1 MLKFEV
7 MEVWEVSSMY
17 RGLSKLA
24 MIAAPFALLAA
35 SACAQTTAFEGEV
48 KGEDGQP
55 LKGALIKIERIDIK
69 GNYKV
74 KTDKKGRYFHAGLP
88 IGTYNII
95 CEVDGKDR
103 DIVKGIRSRLG
114 APTPVNFDL
123 QKLKQQQEA
132 LQRAAEA
139 GTLTAEQERQMS
151 AEQRAAVEK
160 MMKERQQA
168 LAKNKALNDA
178 FNQGMDA
185 LKAKQ
190 CEQAVQAFTK
200 AAEIDPKQVAVWGN
214 LAESYVCLAGQ
225 KTGAEAEA
233 AMTKGLE
240 AYVKTLEIKDDAAT
254 RNNYALALARA
265 KKFPEAQAEL
275 QKAAALD
282 PPNAGRYYYNLGAVL
297 TNINQ
302 LEPAGEAFKKAIEAD
317 PNYAAAQYQYGL
329 YLVSKAQMTP
339 DGKLNPPPGTKEAFQ
354 KYLQLEPN
362 GPFAEQAKAMLS
374 SLDTTIQTQ
383 YANPDA
389 AASKKGAKKK

>member
-1 MLKFEV
+1 
-7 MEVWEVSSMY
+7 MY
-17 RGLSKLA
+17 RRLSKLA
-24 MIAAPFALLAA
+24 MIAAPLVLLAGGA
-35 SACAQTTAFEGEV
+35 WAQTTSLEGEV

-55 LKGALIKIERIDIK
+55 LKGALIKIERTDIK

-88 IGTYNII
+88 IGTYNIT
-95 CEVDGKDR
+95 CEVEGKDR
-103 DIVKGIRSRLG
+103 DTVKGVRSRLG
-114 APTPVNFDL
+114 DPTPINFDL
-123 QKLKQQQEA
+123 QEMKKKQDA
-132 LQRAAEA
+132 LRQAAEA
-139 GTLTAEQERQMS
+139 GTLTNEQARQMS
-151 AEQRAAVEK
+151 PEQKTAMDK
-160 MMKERQQA
+160 MMKDRQQA
-168 LAKNKALNDA
+168 MAKNKALNDA

-190 CEQAVQAFTK
+190 CDQATQALAK
-200 AAEIDPKQVAVWGN
+200 AVEMDPKQVAVWGN
-214 LAESYVCLAGQ
+214 LAEAYVCLAGQ
-225 KTGAEAEA
+225 KTGAESEA

-240 AYVKTLEIKDDAAT
+240 SYVKTLELKDDAAT

-317 PNYAAAQYQYGL
+317 PKYAPAQYQLGL
-329 YLVSKAQMTP
+329 YLVSKAQMSA

-354 KYLQLEPN
+354 KYLELEPT
-362 GPFAEQAKAMLS
+362 GPFAEQAKGMLA
-374 SLDTTIQTQ
+374 SLDATVQTQ
-383 YANPDA
+383 YANPSA
-389 AASKKGAKKK
+389 PAKKSTKKK